1 MKRFLKLAIGFG
13 ALGMSLSSASACVL
27 GQSACRNGIL
37 WTCQRCGSETCEIM
51 TGSRCHKDDL
61 PDQHV
66 DNASRFDIAQTT
78 STGTASGF
86 PPRGRVETVTGGL
99 PPPPPTPPSAPPATS
114 TTTATAP
121 PSQARR

>member
-1 MKRFLKLAIGFG
+1 MKRILILAIGLSAF
-13 ALGMSLSSASACVL
+13 GMSLSSASACVL

-66 DNASRFDIAQTT
+66 DNASRFDIAQAR
-78 STGTASGF
+78 STESAVG
-86 PPRGRVETVTGGL
+86 VT
-99 PPPPPTPPSAPPATS
+99 PAE
-114 TTTATAP
+114 AL

>member
-1 MKRFLKLAIGFG
+1 MRRFLILAIGLSAFG
-13 ALGMSLSSASACVL
+13 LSLSSASACVL

-51 TGSRCHKDDL
+51 TSSRCHKDDL

-78 STGTASGF
+78 STETVSGF
-86 PPRGRVETVTGGL
+86 PPRGRVETITGGL
-99 PPPPPTPPSAPPATS
+99 PPPPPTPPSAPPTTS
-114 TTTATAP
+114 TTTTTTP
-121 PSQARR
+121 PPQVRR

>member
-1 MKRFLKLAIGFG
+1 MKRFLILAIGVSAFG
-13 ALGMSLSSASACVL
+13 LSLSSASACVL

-51 TGSRCHKDDL
+51 TSSHCHKDGL

-66 DNASRFDIAQTT
+66 DNASRLDIAQAR
-78 STGTASGF
+78 STESALGFTPTEAS
-86 PPRGRVETVTGGL
+86 
-99 PPPPPTPPSAPPATS
+99 
-114 TTTATAP
+114 

>member
-1 MKRFLKLAIGFG
+1 MKRFLISAIVAGS
-13 ALGMSLSSASACVL
+13 LGLSLSSASACVL

-66 DNASRFDIAQTT
+66 DNASRFDIAQAR
-78 STGTASGF
+78 STETALGF
-86 PPRGRVETVTGGL
+86 
-99 PPPPPTPPSAPPATS
+99 APAK
-114 TTTATAP
+114 AP
-121 PSQARR
+121 PSQSVGGFGAQDR